1 MSFTPNLAFDLQSH
15 LGNAGTWDTPLNSN
29 FTALDAI
36 LGGVYTKS
44 VTGIGAAATF
54 TSANC
59 YANVIRFTGTL
70 AQTLTVTFTT
80 TVVKPWVFEKTTL
93 DAAGAVL
100 IITNGVGN
108 NIALPSG
115 SCQAYWDGSNM
126 NFMNLGQLAQYSDLA
141 TTVVPSWIGSCTVPP
156 FLLCNGSSFSAVTYP
171 LLNAHLGGNTLP
183 DFRGRARFYSDIT
196 ATNRITPALSGI
208 TGTTLFSSGGDQRI
222 ILTQAQLPS
231 YNLNLGSVSA
241 TITINGGGTAYGGTQ
256 LASNIGISAPT
267 YSGPIVTSG
276 TGAIT
281 ATIGGTL
288 PSGGSGASTPVMPPT
303 CIGGITLLR
312 AM

>member
-36 LGGVYTKS
+36 LGGTYTKS

-59 YANVIRFTGTL
+59 YANIIRFSGTL

-80 TVVKPWVFEKTTL
+80 TVAKVWTFEKTTL
-93 DAAGAVL
+93 DAAGTN
-100 IITNGVGN
+100 IIVTNGIGN
-108 NIALPSG
+108 TIALPPG
-115 SCQAYWDGSNM
+115 SCQAYWDGSNFSFTNM
-126 NFMNLGQLAQYSDLA
+126 GQLAQYSDLA

-156 FLLCNGSSFSAVTYP
+156 YLLCDGSTFSAVTYP

-183 DFRGRARFYSDIT
+183 DYRGRGRFYADGGTGRIT
-196 ATNRITPALSGI
+196 AANSGVN
-208 TGTTLFSSGGDQRI
+208 GTTFGAAGGAANV
-222 ILTQAQLPS
+222 TVAQANLPS
-231 YNLNLGSVSA
+231 VTLHMDLNSLKV
-241 TITINGGGTAYGGTQ
+241 NGNNAQASDGTQ
-256 LASNIGISAPT
+256 
-267 YSGPIVTSG
+267 VTVAAGATPVPAGSTSMNTM
-276 TGAIT
+276 TG
-281 ATIGGTL
+281 GNVPL
-288 PSGGSGASTPVMPPT
+288 GGSGQAATTLPPVA
-303 CIGGITLLR
+303 IGGITLLR

>member
-93 DAAGAVL
+93 DVAGAVL
-100 IITNGVGN
+100 IITNGAGN

-156 FLLCNGSSFSAVTYP
+156 YLLCNGSTFSSVTYP

-183 DFRGRARFYSDIT
+183 DLRGRARFYADIT
-196 ATNRITPALSGI
+196 ATNRITNALSGI

-231 YNLNLGSVSA
+231 FNLSLAGLSISFPGTPLAPPSSSVVTAAAAGANFNVYSADKFA
-241 TITINGGGTAYGGTQ
+241 TIS
-256 LASNIGISAPT
+256 ASL
-267 YSGPIVTSG
+267 
-276 TGAIT
+276 
-281 ATIGGTL
+281 GGTL